1 MAGNLRRRYEGGW
14 SDICNRGA
22 SVHGNRDRATGIF
35 WGDGAQ
41 RSTRYLYPPSTGTD
55 DWRRRRASAPIRI
68 GVAAV
73 DLPPAARSV
82 KFGDFAAAH
91 GTACA
96 TQRGRIPLTHAL
108 ESARHP

>member
-41 RSTRYLYPPSTGTD
+41 RSTRYLDPTTTGTD
-55 DWRRRRASAPIRI
+55 DWWRGRASAPICL
-68 GVAAV
+68 GVAA
-73 DLPPAARSV
+73 DDWPPATRS
-82 KFGDFAAAH
+82 FDRGDVAATHWSA
-91 GTACA
+91 A
-96 TQRGRIPLTHAL
+96 TVDVERFRVPCELDGG
-108 ESARHP
+108 